1 MQKGKEMKSIQ
12 VRCPNCEADITVNM
26 MEDTDPITDELL
38 ANKELRELWKEKLLD
53 NIRRID
59 EAMDSEYE

>member
-1 MQKGKEMKSIQ
+1 MKSIQ